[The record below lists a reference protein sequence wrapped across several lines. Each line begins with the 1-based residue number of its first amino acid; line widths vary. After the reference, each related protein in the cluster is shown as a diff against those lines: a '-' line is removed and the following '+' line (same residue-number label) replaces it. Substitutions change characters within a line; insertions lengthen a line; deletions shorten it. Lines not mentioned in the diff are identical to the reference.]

1 MILSKHHSTVQSV
14 YTNSLAISSNNC
26 SKLGMSNE
34 RKFLS
39 NDTHTSLLHKLQRL
53 SWSIIR
59 WGMAC
64 VEIIQIS
71 IWGTEKIVCWAA
83 IYCGRIWTI
92 VFDCLLFLTHAF
104 FTPGASL
111 CMLLIEEWGIQTSY
125 CNLSGHTRV
134 ACGPHSFSEVCAV
147 EKSVLLVRGMSSHK
161 YYARHAS
168 FTVFNSKGPDIHK
181 LCIEMVSCQTVY

>member
-111 CMLLIEEWGIQTSY
+111 CMLLIDDIEQAVASGGWYEHKALKQSRSAPDSAQSY
-125 CNLSGHTRV
+125 HC
-134 ACGPHSFSEVCAV
+134 VCAV
-147 EKSVLLVRGMSSHK
+147 WSLPV
-161 YYARHAS
+161 
-168 FTVFNSKGPDIHK
+168 
-181 LCIEMVSCQTVY
+181 